1 MAQPLRVGVAGAG
14 ALGYHHIRWLRSID
28 GALCAGFY
36 DADSVRAARVSDDLR
51 VRAFGTLDE
60 LLDACD
66 AVCVVV
72 PTTSHA
78 SVGLAAV
85 RRGKHLLVEK
95 PLTTT
100 IAEADELLSAAQAAG
115 VVVQTGHIERFNRA
129 IRAALPYID
138 NPRFITSERL
148 APFKQRGTEVA
159 VVLDLMIHDIDLVL
173 DMAGAEPEEIRAAG
187 VRILSEKVD
196 IANVRLAFAS
206 GCVANVTASRV
217 STERIR
223 KMRLFQPNQYV
234 SIDYSRQD
242 GAVFTVGTAQQIS
255 FQTLN
260 VTKQEPL
267 KTQLDAFLDAV
278 TTRTQPACDVHAGT
292 RSLGVALEILAKI
305 EEHAQLVFKTL
316 GSL

>member
-1 MAQPLRVGVAGAG
+1 MSELRLAVIGAG
-14 ALGYHHIRWLRSID
+14 AFGQNH
-28 GALCAGFY
+28 
-36 DADSVRAARVSDDLR
+36 LR
-51 VRAFGTLDE
+51 VIRESPRATLT
-60 LLDACD
+60 
-66 AVCVVV
+66 AVHDIDTMKARFAAQTHDCTAFQSLADLEGKVD
-72 PTTSHA
+72 
-78 SVGLAAV
+78 AAV
-85 RRGKHLLVEK
+85 VATPTSTHADIACALLSMGIDVLVEK
-95 PLTTT
+95 P
-100 IAEADELLSAAQAAG
+100 IASDLEGARRIAAAANNRI
-115 VVVQTGHIERFNRA
+115 VQVGHLERFNPA
-129 IRAALPYID
+129 ILALRKMVTTPLFFEIHRMSAFS
-138 NPRFITSERL
+138 PRSL
-148 APFKQRGTEVA
+148 DVD